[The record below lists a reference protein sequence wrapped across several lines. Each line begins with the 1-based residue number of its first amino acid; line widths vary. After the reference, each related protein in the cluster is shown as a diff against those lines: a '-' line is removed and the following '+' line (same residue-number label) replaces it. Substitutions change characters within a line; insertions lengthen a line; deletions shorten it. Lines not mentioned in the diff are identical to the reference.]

1 MENTKPFIPWAKPDF
16 WGNEIEYVTKALESN
31 WISGG
36 EYLDKLESKFSS
48 ILGKKYVL
56 AVSNG
61 TTAIHLAYLGLGLKA
76 GDEIIVPGFAFLAAA
91 NVAVQLGIKPVF
103 ADIDPHTW
111 CLDPAVLEKCITKKT
126 KAIVVVHSYGN
137 ICNLD
142 KIMSIADRLD
152 IPVIEDCAEA
162 LFSKYDNKYCGSF
175 GKINTF
181 SFQATKTITTG
192 EGGLV
197 VTDSE
202 GINNIMALYRSH
214 GMNRG
219 KKFYWHEIPG
229 HNFRLTNFQAAMGV
243 AQLEK
248 IDQIIIE
255 RDRVYNEYKKHLM
268 GVEGFSMQKLE
279 DKVEPVMWAIAL
291 KLNQGHYLQGRDQL
305 IVQLKEKGI
314 ETRPGFYASSLLP
327 IYEKHSLQI
336 SEDVSANTISLPSFP
351 TLKNEEIAFICDEL
365 KKLK

>member
-1 MENTKPFIPWAKPDF
+1 MEKTKPFIPWAKPDF

-36 EYLDKLESKFSS
+36 EYLDQLESKFSS

-111 CLDPAVLEKCITKKT
+111 CLDPVVLEKCITKKT

-142 KIMSIADRLD
+142 KIMSIADRLY

-202 GINNIMALYRSH
+202 GISNIMALYRSH

-255 RDRVYNEYKKHLM
+255 RDRVYNEYKKHLLNE
-268 GVEGFSMQKLE
+268 EGFSMQKLE

-291 KLNQGHYLQGRDQL
+291 KINQGHYMQGRDQL

-327 IYEKHSLQI
+327 IYEKHSLQV
-336 SEDVSANTISLPSFP
+336 SEDISANTISLPSFP
-351 TLKNEEIAFICDEL
+351 SLKNEEIAFICDEL